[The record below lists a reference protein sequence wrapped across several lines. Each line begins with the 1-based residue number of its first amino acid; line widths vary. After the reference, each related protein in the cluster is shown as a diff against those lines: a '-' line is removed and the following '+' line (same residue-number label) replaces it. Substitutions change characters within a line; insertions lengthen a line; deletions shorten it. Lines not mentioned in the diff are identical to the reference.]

1 MTQIEID
8 EYWMQQAIELA
19 LKAQD
24 LGEIPVGAVLV
35 KDNHL
40 VASGWNR
47 SIIDHNPT
55 AHAEIMALQQA
66 GQELSNYRLLDTTL
80 YVTLEPCIMCAGA
93 MIHSRISRVVYGA
106 KDFKTGACG
115 SYLDIMGQAG
125 LNHYVDVTGGVLEQ
139 QCSSM
144 LSAFFKLR
152 RAQKKNKS
160 ANMVNFSAPILFQ
173 HDL

>member
-35 KDNHL
+35 KDNL
-40 VASGWNR
+40 LIASGWNR

-66 GQELSNYRLLDTTL
+66 GQVLSNYRLLDTTL

-93 MIHSRISRVVYGA
+93 MIHSRINRVVYGA

-125 LNHYVDVTGGVLEQ
+125 LNHYVDVTGGVLEE

-152 RAQKKNKS
+152 RAQKKEQKR
-160 ANMVNFSAPILFQ
+160 
-173 HDL
+173 

>member
-35 KDNHL
+35 KDNRL
-40 VASGWNR
+40 IASGWNR

-66 GQELSNYRLLDTTL
+66 GQVLLNYRLLDTTL

-93 MIHSRISRVVYGA
+93 MIHSRINRVVYGA

-125 LNHYVDVTGGVLEQ
+125 LNHYVDVTGGVLEE

-152 RAQKKNKS
+152 RAQKKEQKR
-160 ANMVNFSAPILFQ
+160 
-173 HDL
+173 

>member
-35 KDNHL
+35 KDNRL
-40 VASGWNR
+40 IASGWNR

-66 GQELSNYRLLDTTL
+66 GQVLSNYRLLDTTL

-93 MIHSRISRVVYGA
+93 MIHSRINRVVYGA

-125 LNHYVDVTGGVLEQ
+125 LNHYVDVTGGVLEE

-152 RAQKKNKS
+152 RAQKKAQKR
-160 ANMVNFSAPILFQ
+160 
-173 HDL
+173 

>member
-35 KDNHL
+35 KDNRL
-40 VASGWNR
+40 IASGWNR

-66 GQELSNYRLLDTTL
+66 GQVLSNYRLLDTTL

-93 MIHSRISRVVYGA
+93 MIHSRINRVVYGA

-125 LNHYVDVTGGVLEQ
+125 LNHYVDVTGGVLEE

-152 RAQKKNKS
+152 RAQKRTK
-160 ANMVNFSAPILFQ
+160 ALTQ
-173 HDL
+173 